1 MWAASYATWLEEENY
16 WTEQNVCWNILTEK
30 IPASLGAVSLG
41 TRPENQKKNLK
52 NAAAGLL
59 EIHTG
64 CLETRDILRYHQ
76 KSAKTRDHLWSEKV
90 KNTLKN

>member
-41 TRPENQKKNLK
+41 TRPENQKKTWKMQQLVSLK
-52 NAAAGLL
+52 YTQGA
-59 EIHTG
+59 
-64 CLETRDILRYHQ
+64 
-76 KSAKTRDHLWSEKV
+76 
-90 KNTLKN
+90 